1 MLNATIRIVRSLD
14 RSIRARRRRY
24 INLVK
29 EYRVIEEA
37 KSSRTSRKRVL
48 LLIIPYYLY
57 VIYIGKQEFLRL
69 VRKGK

>member
-14 RSIRARRRRY
+14 RSVRARRQRY

-37 KSSRTSRKRVL
+37 KSSRTSRKRVP
-48 LLIIPYYLY
+48 LLIIPYCLY